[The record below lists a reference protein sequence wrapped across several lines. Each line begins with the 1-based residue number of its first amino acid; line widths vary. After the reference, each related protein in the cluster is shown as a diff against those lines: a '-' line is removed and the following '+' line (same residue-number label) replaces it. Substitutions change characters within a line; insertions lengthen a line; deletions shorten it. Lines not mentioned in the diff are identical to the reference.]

1 MHSESSGSNVV
12 RGFFWVHSRV
22 AESESESESARV
34 GGFWVVGVGVGRPE
48 ISGVGVGKNSSDSA
62 TLIKHDL
69 MLINKENLKVSLI
82 DVAISW
88 DIRVMEKTTKR

>member
-34 GGFWVVGVGVGRPE
+34 GGFWVVGVGVGVGVGGPAN
-48 ISGVGVGKNSSDSA
+48 SGVGVGVGVGKKTIRLYNPDR
-62 TLIKHDL
+62 
-69 MLINKENLKVSLI
+69 MSLI
-82 DVAISW
+82 FHI
-88 DIRVMEKTTKR
+88 